1 MIKIF
6 FIVGILLWLSTT
18 VGTIISNHFNFT
30 NISYKAPLGFAAILF
45 ILQFLYYP
53 IQLFN
58 LSSVWIHTIT
68 LVFFGTILLYSVKY
82 IGQNIKQYLRM
93 DTLWLL
99 VYLILFLIV
108 LYKSALDLTYADGQ
122 MYLNYITQ
130 NINNPNLN
138 NFNLW
143 TGLKGNE
150 FVTVYL
156 FQGYYHFAGTLILLV
171 NGLYTYLGIGSYID
185 NIVVIVWG
193 LGILYAIISGL
204 LIIDMANYLKTK
216 NNIIKHLTILISIFF
231 TNFYY
236 WKTAFSFYGN
246 TWRSLFMAM
255 MIFYFYRLVKEENT
269 NYRYA
274 IGFIFGA
281 ALSASSSS
289 LFIGFSIL
297 LGIAY
302 YYFSENNEKAFQ
314 DTSIVGFPMVL
325 FVLAVTFKDHKGI
338 FPILLAISILYYAS
352 FKLKFVEKYLRI
364 FNQFISKHHRL
375 IFLVLIPLIAIIYSF
390 IHMLYIDPDYIWSVK
405 HYFNNHASYDMVKN
419 YFFMYSNSVDNIMNV
434 LRWFGLLVLILFYRS
449 DKQNKYL
456 LRHFLL
462 LAVFFLNPLTTSF
475 ISTMFASNVYYRA
488 FESFFNVFTEMV
500 LIVTLLNHFWAKK
513 IIRNILI
520 TVIVFVVSYS
530 HYDSLINMNGLSQY
544 GAFIRNGQ
552 AVDPIY
558 KLKPLEIEAIKAFV
572 KEYETIEKTDK
583 QITVVSHVDGLRT
596 FLPEV
601 YVVFTARQH
610 WSAWDR
616 IDQDFYQVGM
626 NWHGWE
632 TRNEYIDY
640 SKSCSYLVK
649 YNIDY
654 VISENWFNYE
664 FSQAI
669 DDCTIVLFENYD
681 YKLRKVIK

>member
-1 MIKIF
+1 
-6 FIVGILLWLSTT
+6 
-18 VGTIISNHFNFT
+18 
-30 NISYKAPLGFAAILF
+30 
-45 ILQFLYYP
+45 
-53 IQLFN
+53 
-58 LSSVWIHTIT
+58 
-68 LVFFGTILLYSVKY
+68 
-82 IGQNIKQYLRM
+82 
-93 DTLWLL
+93 
-99 VYLILFLIV
+99 
-108 LYKSALDLTYADGQ
+108 
-122 MYLNYITQ
+122 
-130 NINNPNLN
+130 
-138 NFNLW
+138 
-143 TGLKGNE
+143 
-150 FVTVYL
+150 
-156 FQGYYHFAGTLILLV
+156 
-171 NGLYTYLGIGSYID
+171 
-185 NIVVIVWG
+185 
-193 LGILYAIISGL
+193 
-204 LIIDMANYLKTK
+204 
-216 NNIIKHLTILISIFF
+216 
-231 TNFYY
+231 
-236 WKTAFSFYGN
+236 
-246 TWRSLFMAM
+246 
-255 MIFYFYRLVKEENT
+255 
-269 NYRYA
+269 
-274 IGFIFGA
+274 
-281 ALSASSSS
+281 
-289 LFIGFSIL
+289 
-297 LGIAY
+297 
-302 YYFSENNEKAFQ
+302 
-314 DTSIVGFPMVL
+314 MVL

-338 FPILLAISILYYAS
+338 FPILLAISILYYVS

-552 AVDPIY
+552 TVDPIY

-583 QITVVSHVDGLRT
+583 QITVVSHADGLRT

-669 DDCTIVLFENYD
+669 DDCTTVLYENYE